1 MKKAAQ
7 MIIMMI
13 LAVLLCTSVYAV
25 PEGEF
30 PTGYDEGRVQ
40 MILAG
45 RRMQVYP
52 IEKDSLDT
60 VWIFFD
66 SGEFRQFVIMEREVR
81 MFSYGR
87 FALEDG
93 EVLIERT
100 GKYMEGAGFGEY
112 RSVHAYVMDVEEY
125 ALVAAAGNAWDENVQ
140 GAADDAGRDVAA
152 VYWGVDAS
160 EGAADV
166 LRIEYKDG
174 NVVCYRDIDGYREA
188 SDGSGAAGVGMEAD
202 GPGKVGDEY
211 VLLYEAD

>member
-7 MIIMMI
+7 MIIMMV
-13 LAVLLCTSVYAV
+13 LAVLLCTSVHAA
-25 PEGEF
+25 PAGEF

-52 IEKDSLDT
+52 VEKDSLDT
-60 VWIFFD
+60 VWIFFEG
-66 SGEFRQFVIMEREVR
+66 GEFRQFVIMEQEVR
-81 MFSYGR
+81 MFSCGR

-112 RSVHAYVMDVEEY
+112 RSVHPYVMDVEEY
-125 ALVAAAGNAWDENVQ
+125 AQVAAAGNAWDENLQ

-160 EGAADV
+160 EGASDM
-166 LRIEYKDG
+166 LRIEYEDG
-174 NVVCYRDIDGYREA
+174 NVVCYKGIDGYREA
-188 SDGSGAAGVGMEAD
+188 ADNAGAD
-202 GPGKVGDEY
+202 GGEY